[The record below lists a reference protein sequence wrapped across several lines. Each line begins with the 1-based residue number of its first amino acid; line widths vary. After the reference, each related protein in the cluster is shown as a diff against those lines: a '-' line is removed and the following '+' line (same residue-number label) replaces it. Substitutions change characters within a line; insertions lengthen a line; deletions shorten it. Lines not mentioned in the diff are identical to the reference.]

1 MSEEITKDTE
11 TTEVVEKTV
20 PYDRF
25 KAVNEE
31 RNTYKASLAERDNQI
46 TALNEKLK
54 AFEGYIPPS
63 ELEKVKT
70 ETEKSYSEK
79 MEALTIQSKLETKL
93 ATEGLDAEF
102 AEFVMSKA
110 DTTGMKLK
118 DGKVIGLDDVVNGL
132 KEQYPKMFG
141 AKQIKP
147 VGVPAARA
155 GGGIPNGNEAVISV
169 ADAMKELYPGIS
181 EEEIQ
186 NTLKRIQEQ
195 RGLGNTL
202 TNSEVI

>member
-11 TTEVVEKTV
+11 TTEEVGKTV

-54 AFEGYIPPS
+54 AFEGYIAPS

-102 AEFVMSKA
+102 AEFIMSKA
-110 DTTGMKLK
+110 DTAGMKLK
-118 DGKVIGLDDVVNGL
+118 DGKIIGLDDVVSGL
-132 KEQYPKMFG
+132 KEKYPKMFG
-141 AKQIKP
+141 VKQAKT
-147 VGVPAARA
+147 VGVPAAGA
-155 GGGIPNGNEAVISV
+155 GGEA
-169 ADAMKELYPGIS
+169 PGATD
-181 EEEIQ
+181 EEAEIKKRVFSAAG
-186 NTLKRIQEQ
+186 LKI
-195 RGLGNTL
+195 
-202 TNSEVI
+202 

>member
-1 MSEEITKDTE
+1 MAEEITKDPESTE
-11 TTEVVEKTV
+11 EVGKTV

-31 RNTYKASLAERDNQI
+31 RNAYKTSLAERDNQI

-54 AFEGYIPPS
+54 AFEGYIAPA

-93 ATEGLDAEF
+93 ATDGLDAEF

-110 DTTGMKLK
+110 DTAGMKLK
-118 DGKVIGLDDVVNGL
+118 DGKIIGLDDVVSGL
-132 KEQYPKMFG
+132 KEKYPKMFG
-141 AKQIKP
+141 AKQVKTA
-147 VGVPAARA
+147 GVPAAGA
-155 GGGIPNGNEAVISV
+155 GGQTPNGKLTADEVRKLSNDDRISYRN
-169 ADAMKELYPGIS
+169 LS
-181 EEEIQ
+181 
-186 NTLKRIQEQ
+186 
-195 RGLGNTL
+195 
-202 TNSEVI
+202 

>member
-11 TTEVVEKTV
+11 TTEEVGKTV

-54 AFEGYIPPS
+54 AFEGYIAPS

-70 ETEKSYSEK
+70 ETEKSYQEK
-79 MEALTIQSKLETKL
+79 MESLTVQSKLETKL
-93 ATEGLDAEF
+93 VAEGLDAEF
-102 AEFVMSKA
+102 VEFVMSKA
-110 DTTGMKLK
+110 DTVGMKLK
-118 DGKVIGLDDVVNGL
+118 DGKAIGLDDVVSGL

-141 AKQIKP
+141 AKQAKA
-147 VGVPAARA
+147 VGAPPAAP
-155 GGGIPNGNEAVISV
+155 GGQTPNGKLT
-169 ADAMKELYPGIS
+169 ADEVRKMS
-181 EEEIQ
+181 
-186 NTLKRIQEQ
+186 NDDRIAYKKA
-195 RGLGNTL
+195 NPDWWKY
-202 TNSEVI
+202 